1 MVRLT
6 AALISALNDGADC
19 ATIQSLSIPN
29 RDFDQ
34 VVELDVFENLTR
46 LDISGNRLP
55 SPQLEM
61 VIYCRQLSQ
70 QSEGCRTT
78 FKPHS
83 SKCQ

>member
-34 VVELDVFENLTR
+34 VCLYPLGLRISCRFEK
-46 LDISGNRLP
+46 S
-55 SPQLEM
+55 
-61 VIYCRQLSQ
+61 
-70 QSEGCRTT
+70 
-78 FKPHS
+78 
-83 SKCQ
+83 

>member
-34 VVELDVFENLTR
+34 VVELDVCENLTR

-55 SPQLEM
+55 SLQVRISFLHF
-61 VIYCRQLSQ
+61 L
-70 QSEGCRTT
+70 T
-78 FKPHS
+78 F
-83 SKCQ
+83 